1 MHSAP
6 ASRSGSGRRIALLA
20 GLTVKKPGFRI
31 GASFRAAFSD
41 DGIHLVT
48 VGKRVTVWDVAERKR
63 VASVHPFSH
72 ELEADVSPDSCWLVV
87 KNTLGDVVVLE
98 RETLAERIRLPGKT
112 YGEGAAIRFSPCGA
126 FLVDGSWAGDL
137 LVRDATSGQVV
148 FHEQVGSVR
157 RLDCSRDRM
166 RWLYTAEG
174 MGLVTRLWPFEEND
188 PVPIPSAASRLDCG
202 WGAMLSDDGA
212 LLARATG
219 VAIETWQ
226 VDPENGHW
234 EQRGRCEVPISGSG
248 YALAWHPE
256 AEIVAY
262 AASGVALLLTAD
274 AAPIWWA
281 PGFEYGCDATFSRD
295 GDLLAVGDWS
305 KGAVL
310 ALDQLDLIA

>member
-98 RETLAERIRLPGKT
+98 RETLAERIRLPAKP
-112 YGEGAAIRFSPCGA
+112 YREGTAIRFSPCGA

-137 LVRDATSGQVV
+137 LVRDATRGQGV

-188 PVPIPSAASRLDCG
+188 PFPYRLLRRGSTADGARCSRTTGRSWLARLAWRSRHGRSTRRTATGNSEVGARCRSREADTRLRGIRKLKSSRMRRAASRYC
-202 WGAMLSDDGA
+202 
-212 LLARATG
+212 
-219 VAIETWQ
+219 
-226 VDPENGHW
+226 
-234 EQRGRCEVPISGSG
+234 
-248 YALAWHPE
+248 
-256 AEIVAY
+256 
-262 AASGVALLLTAD
+262 
-274 AAPIWWA
+274 
-281 PGFEYGCDATFSRD
+281 
-295 GDLLAVGDWS
+295 
-305 KGAVL
+305 
-310 ALDQLDLIA
+310 